1 MSVAQSVPKTRLC
14 APGSVGGSQP
24 DMSFS
29 SDADSKAAPGTG
41 YLPSPLATG
50 LSHQA
55 EQPFQELV
63 HEAKVLWDRAGRLR
77 KGG

>member
-1 MSVAQSVPKTRLC
+1 MPLVY
-14 APGSVGGSQP
+14 VGGSQL

-29 SDADSKAAPGTG
+29 SDADSKATPGAG
-41 YLPSPLATG
+41 YLPSPLAAEL
-50 LSHQA
+50 LSYQA
-55 EQPFQELV
+55 EQPFRELI

>member
-1 MSVAQSVPKTRLC
+1 MPLVC
-14 APGSVGGSQP
+14 VGGSQL
-24 DMSFS
+24 DVSFS
-29 SDADSKAAPGTG
+29 SDADSKATPRAG

-55 EQPFQELV
+55 EQPFRELV
-63 HEAKVLWDRAGRLR
+63 HEAKVLWDRAGHLR